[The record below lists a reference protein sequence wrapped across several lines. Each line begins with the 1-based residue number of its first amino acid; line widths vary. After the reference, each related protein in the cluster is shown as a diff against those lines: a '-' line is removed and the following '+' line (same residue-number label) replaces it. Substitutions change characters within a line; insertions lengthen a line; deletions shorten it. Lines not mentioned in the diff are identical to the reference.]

1 MPRLPRIVIPEFPH
15 HLTQRG
21 NRKSEVF
28 IDTMD
33 RNFFLSLVEEH
44 TKDNGIEVSSYCL
57 MENHFHLIVHPETKL
72 GLSKGMHRIDG
83 VYAQYFNQKYQFTGH
98 LWQDRF
104 FACVLDNS
112 HFWNAIRYVEQNPVR
127 AGIVSRAE
135 AYKWSSA
142 PAHCGLRRD
151 PLLSKI
157 PLAATHIDH
166 WSAWLAEG
174 LPEEEHRR
182 IRRATKKRS
191 PICFG
196 EIQSRVGAVARS
208 LLPPRKPGP
217 KSSL

>member
-28 IDTMD
+28 LDTAD
-33 RNFFLSLVEEH
+33 RKFFLSLVEEH
-44 TKDNGIEVSSYCL
+44 TRHHGIEVSSYCL
-57 MENHFHLIVHPETKL
+57 MANHFHLIIHPETRL

-112 HFWNAIRYVEQNPVR
+112 HFWKAVRYVERNPVR
-127 AGIVSRAE
+127 SGIVSRAE

-151 PLLSKI
+151 PLLSEI
-157 PLAATHIDH
+157 PLAAPHIDN
-166 WSAWLAEG
+166 WSAWLAES

-182 IRRATKKRS
+182 IRQAVKRGAPYASERFIRELERLLDLCLLPRKRGPKRS
-191 PICFG
+191 
-196 EIQSRVGAVARS
+196 S
-208 LLPPRKPGP
+208 
-217 KSSL
+217 